1 MGARLLADENVPG
14 PAVTALRQEGYDIIW
29 MHEEA
34 PGTPDV
40 DVLARAQ
47 REARVVLTFDK
58 DFGELAFRLG
68 AAATFGVVLFRIT
81 AASPTA
87 AARAAVAAFAAR
99 TNWSATFA
107 VVEDGRI
114 RVRSLAVPAAS
125 LSRPDENA

>member
-14 PAVTALRQEGYDIIW
+14 PAVTALRQAGHDVVW

-40 DVLARAQ
+40 DVLARVQ
-47 REARVVLTFDK
+47 QEERVVVTFDK

-68 AAATFGVVLFRIT
+68 AAASFGVVLFRIT
-81 AASPTA
+81 ATSPSA
-87 AARAAVAAFAAR
+87 AARAAVAAFATR
-99 TNWSATFA
+99 TNWSAAFA

-114 RVRSLAVPAAS
+114 RVRSLPDPAGD
-125 LSRPDENA
+125 RPV